1 MVLTGRGAS
10 GCRSM
15 AGKLPSGSSKSPSM
29 LRAIVTERYGDPEGV
44 GCFVWA
50 QGSVVGV
57 PLR

>member
-1 MVLTGRGAS
+1 MVLTGHGAS
-10 GCRSM
+10 GCRAV
-15 AGKLPSGSSKSPSM
+15 AGKALPGGSKSPSA